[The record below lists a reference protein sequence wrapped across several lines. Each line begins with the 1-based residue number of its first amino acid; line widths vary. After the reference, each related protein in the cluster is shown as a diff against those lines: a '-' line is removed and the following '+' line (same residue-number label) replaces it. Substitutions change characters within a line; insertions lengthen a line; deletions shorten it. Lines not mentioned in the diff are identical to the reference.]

1 MAVPEVVRAEPQVLK
16 TPVKNQSSKNGGNSP
31 TTPTQEAG
39 EAESAPLYQT
49 KYEALFS
56 MNEQFERIDYLWR
69 RSKEKLF
76 VRNII
81 RARTDVDI
89 HALAD
94 HLYYWSNVR
103 PLNSCRTILL
113 KVPMLEIQQIMAEQ
127 ARAEKERVAA
137 EEAAALR
144 RAKKKNKQ
152 DRLEAGSVAGSSFQD
167 SQASSFQEGR
177 SSVGSDL
184 KEGRGSITE
193 DNTKMNARAS
203 IEGDGVRTSM
213 HDGRASVNSDGRD
226 SLSMGRN
233 SVTK

>member
-1 MAVPEVVRAEPQVLK
+1 
-16 TPVKNQSSKNGGNSP
+16 
-31 TTPTQEAG
+31 
-39 EAESAPLYQT
+39 LYQT

-94 HLYYWSNVR
+94 HLYYWSNIR

-113 KVPMLEIQQIMAEQ
+113 KVPMMEIKQIMEAQAKAE
-127 ARAEKERVAA
+127 AERVAA
-137 EEAAALR
+137 EEEAAKR

-152 DRLEAGSVAGSSFQD
+152 DRLEAGSVAGSSYQD

-203 IEGDGVRTSM
+203 IEGDGGRTSM
-213 HDGRASVNSDGRD
+213 QDGRASVNSDGRD
-226 SLSMGRN
+226 SMSMGRN